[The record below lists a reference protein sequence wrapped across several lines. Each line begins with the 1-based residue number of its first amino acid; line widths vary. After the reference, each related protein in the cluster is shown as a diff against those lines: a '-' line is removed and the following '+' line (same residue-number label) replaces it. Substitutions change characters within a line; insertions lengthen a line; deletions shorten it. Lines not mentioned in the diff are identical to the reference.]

1 MARWLGC
8 AAGPRA
14 LRLRWRSWGSCYVQI
29 PFYVGLCIHREEV
42 VHRLAG
48 DYGKEVQQLRT
59 NNYHLIAHKY
69 S

>member
-1 MARWLGC
+1 M
-8 AAGPRA
+8 
-14 LRLRWRSWGSCYVQI
+14 QI
-29 PFYVGLCIHREEV
+29 AFYVGLCIHREEV